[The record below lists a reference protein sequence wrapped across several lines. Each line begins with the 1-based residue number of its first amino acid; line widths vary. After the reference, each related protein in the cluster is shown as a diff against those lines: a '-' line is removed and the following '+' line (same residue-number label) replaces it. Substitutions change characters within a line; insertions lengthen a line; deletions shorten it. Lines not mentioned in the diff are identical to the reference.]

1 MKKIFTLF
9 AALAMV
15 MSIFAASIPAG
26 TKFYLTPNANWNES
40 NARFAV
46 YFFGNGEE
54 WVSMTKVAG
63 ETNLYEVTSPNK
75 SFQNLIFC
83 RMNPSASANNWN
95 NKWNQTSDLTF
106 DGTKNHYTVKNGTW
120 DKGGGTWS
128 IWPIPVEKNYVD
140 VTVTI
145 TANAAAYIKWSNA
158 GEKLANATDY
168 VAMNAGENKTYTYTL
183 AQVDEATGVTYTI
196 KVGDVVS
203 EEQTTSTNV
212 TADFKT
218 LMKQAILKGSMN
230 DWSDKDKMTI
240 ADDYLTASIVIPLN
254 EGNYKWKMYVG
265 VEWLGGAKNVTR
277 ENNTYSLVEGD
288 DCTLNADL
296 AGDYV
301 FTYTYATKTL
311 VVTYP
316 EPEINGSVIF
326 DATKDIYGTTTAAEI
341 TMTKDG
347 ISIYNS
353 KGVFGNG
360 SEYRIY
366 KGQWI
371 DITCE
376 YGAITSVEFECKAAG
391 TANYGPGCFEYRGAN
406 GTYTYEADGF
416 NGKWEGNEEKL
427 TLYAASNQVRPTKI
441 VVTYLVADPTYAPKP
456 TFVSDVDFA
465 EEVEVALTYDED
477 LKVYYTLDGT
487 EPTTASTLY
496 TAPFTVKETTTVKAI
511 ACTATATSQVAEA
524 TYYKATKVTCAEA
537 QAIALELADAN
548 AISEIPYLVTGF
560 VIDSLQSNS
569 LGQQRFALS
578 DTKNGA
584 EQMFSQYSYVPSPL
598 SKGTK
603 VQLLGRLNKY
613 NTGSRWQ
620 AQIKNGKTTI
630 IPAEKYTV
638 DATAENGTVTGA
650 GEYEETDQVT
660 LTATPAEG
668 YQFVNWTAG
677 DSIVSTEN
685 PYKFT
690 VTADLTLIANFELI
704 PPTKYNVTVTV
715 ENGTVEGAGE
725 YEEGAEATLTA
736 TAAEGY
742 EFTCWTSGED
752 TVSTANPYTFAV
764 TANVALV
771 ANFKEAITT
780 ITETF
785 DLTTEDTR
793 NMMGTYNVYAGDYT
807 LRIYG
812 YTGAGT
818 YQDDPATEEDAAP
831 MLFTPDYDDALNA
844 VVVVTIDEENNKEVM
859 QVTATSADGK
869 KVYNLTINIA
879 LPSYEKYSLIA
890 TGIQAE
896 NDEVEGMPVIRLKGE
911 GYLGEETVPFSFM
924 VYETMMGYMAEGSIG
939 DIYAYSTEAIFFVEE
954 GAFTFMATM
963 QDDEG
968 KYLFNVEMYGTMAQE
983 EVEINITETIDL
995 TAYKLTIEAQGN
1007 MATVSAFVEEKEIF
1021 FWLDL
1026 NQGEEGV
1033 YPAAAAS
1040 NIWYGDDQL
1049 QPAANTFIVYSEEE
1063 GAKELLASFISTPD
1077 AEGNAIMY
1085 NFTLISGE
1093 KPANPTGLDNINA
1106 TVAPV
1111 KMIENGQIFIISNGV
1126 KYNAQGAKL

>member
-15 MSIFAASIPAG
+15 MSIFAADIPAG
-26 TKFYLTPNANWNES
+26 TKFYLTPNANWNQS

-75 SFQNLIFC
+75 VYKNLIFC
-83 RMNPSASANNWN
+83 RMNPSATANNWN
-95 NKWNQTSDLTF
+95 NKWNQTGDLTY
-106 DGTKNHYTVKNGTW
+106 DGTKNHCTIKEGQW
-120 DKGGGTWS
+120 DCGQNLTWS
-128 IWPIPVEKNYVD
+128 IWPIPAVKTYKDINI
-140 VTVTI
+140 TI
-145 TANAAAYIKWSNA
+145 TANAEPQIKWSGA
-158 GEKLANATDY
+158 GDKLADGGY
-168 VAMNAGENKTYTYTL
+168 VAMTATGAEKTYSYTL
-183 AQVDEATGVTYTI
+183 AQVDEATGVQYSV
-196 KVGDVVS
+196 KVGEVES
-203 EEQTTSTNV
+203 AEQQTSVDV
-212 TADFKT
+212 TADFKQLLPQVAVMGVNNWDGT
-218 LMKQAILKGSMN
+218 
-230 DWSDKDKMTI
+230 DKMTV
-240 ADDYLTASIVIPLN
+240 ADDYLSASITLALEAAKDYELKLTVN
-254 EGNYKWKMYVG
+254 GEWFGGNTIAITKD
-265 VEWLGGAKNVTR
+265 KNSASFA
-277 ENNTYSLVEGD
+277 NNGD
-288 DCTLNADL
+288 GNGKLTTDL

-326 DATKDIYGTTTAAEI
+326 DAAIDKSETSTAAELNLE
-341 TMTKDG
+341 KDG
-347 ISIYNS
+347 VNLHVSNGIL
-353 KGVFGNG
+353 GNG
-360 SEYRIY
+360 KEYRIY

-376 YGAITSVEFECKAAG
+376 YGTITSVDFVCTAAG
-391 TANYGPGCFEYRGAN
+391 TASNGPGNFEYRGEN
-406 GTYTYEADGF
+406 GTYTYDAEGV
-416 NGKWEGNEEKL
+416 NGKWTGNEEKL

-456 TFVSDVDFA
+456 TFVGDVDFA

-638 DATAENGTVTGA
+638 TATAENGTVTGA

-660 LTATPAEG
+660 LTATP
-668 YQFVNWTAG
+668 
-677 DSIVSTEN
+677 
-685 PYKFT
+685 
-690 VTADLTLIANFELI
+690 
-704 PPTKYNVTVTV
+704 
-715 ENGTVEGAGE
+715 
-725 YEEGAEATLTA
+725 
-736 TAAEGY
+736 AEGY

-771 ANFKEAITT
+771 ANFKEAVTT

-793 NMMGTYNVYAGDYT
+793 NMMGTYNVYAGDYI

-812 YTGAGT
+812 YMGAGT

-831 MLFTPDYDDALNA
+831 MLFTPDYDDPLNA

-859 QVTATSADGK
+859 QVTATSTDGK
-869 KVYNLTINIA
+869 KIYNLTFNIVA
-879 LPSYEKYSLIA
+879 PEIQEHMLYITYPTITVEESPMGGVMYIIEEAEAMMDTEDNIVTVGMTILPSMNY
-890 TGIQAE
+890 AE
-896 NDEVEGMPVIRLKGE
+896 M
-911 GYLGEETVPFSFM
+911 
-924 VYETMMGYMAEGSIG
+924 SIG
-939 DIYAYSTEAIFFVEE
+939 DDIYATGEALVSEPYMGEF
-954 GAFTFMATM
+954 
-963 QDDEG
+963 
-968 KYLFNVEMYGTMAQE
+968 
-983 EVEINITETIDL
+983 
-995 TAYKLTIEAQGN
+995 TIEATLTDDAGNTYNVSVLAQEIKQDIEIVVAETVELNGYNMTFEMQGN
-1007 MATVSAFVEEKEIF
+1007 MAIVTANVQGIELF
-1021 FWLDL
+1021 FWMTMYSDD
-1026 NQGEEGV
+1026 NGYGTYFNDAITNV
-1033 YPAAAAS
+1033 
-1040 NIWYGDDQL
+1040 WYGENSLTPYGDEH
-1049 QPAANTFIVYSEEE
+1049 VYSAENL
-1063 GAKELLASFISTPD
+1063 KVSFINDPD
-1077 AEGNAIMY
+1077 AEGNVTLY
-1085 NFTLISGE
+1085 NFTLYAG
-1093 KPANPTGLDNINA
+1093 NQPTGVDNINT

-1111 KMIENGQIFIISNGV
+1111 KVIENGQIFIISNGV